1 MVAAAEGPAF
11 PRAAAVAWV
20 KLIQAAN
27 CRPDRND
34 LGRRGLQGQQG
45 RPDRADA
52 GDLRQTPAALVGAMP
67 GQELGLDH
75 RKLGLTW
82 PEPARTRRLQ
92 GKHLSCERGQGL
104 VSRDAREQR
113 GHVCEARGPRD
124 PNSAA

>member
-20 KLIQAAN
+20 KPIQAAN
-27 CRPDRND
+27 CRPDRNG

-75 RKLGLTW
+75 SKLGLTW
-82 PEPARTRRLQ
+82 PEPARTRLLQ
-92 GKHLSCERGQGL
+92 GKHLSCE
-104 VSRDAREQR
+104 R